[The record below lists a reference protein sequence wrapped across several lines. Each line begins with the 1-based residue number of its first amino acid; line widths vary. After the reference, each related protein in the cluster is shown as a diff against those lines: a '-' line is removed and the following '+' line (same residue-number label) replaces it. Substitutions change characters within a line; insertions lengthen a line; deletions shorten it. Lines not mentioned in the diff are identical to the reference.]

1 MFENGL
7 FASASPPGRRGG
19 WLKKAVSLGISLV
32 VHALVLVL
40 LVVYYVPLKVLD
52 FDSYVRDVYIAPPLD
67 RLLFPGQAA
76 PAAGPDLN
84 RDPGV
89 SVLTRPAASVIRPLL
104 ADDAV
109 PSRDRIS
116 LPERIE
122 VPPYLADRFDLR
134 PPPEERAELP
144 PNLSFRIA
152 PERILP
158 RFEYDP
164 DPGGTTPRADLS
176 RYIRPSISRFT
187 AEPGSSAVRGGEGD
201 PASSAS
207 DAVSRQVEIA
217 RWAET
222 AVAMVMERWQVP
234 HLTTDQEEDEFEIS
248 VVILKDGWI
257 ASTEVVTPAR
267 VPELQAAALKALEIS
282 SPLPRLPRS
291 YSQNSLEIR
300 LVFARK

>member
-7 FASASPPGRRGG
+7 FDSASSHG
-19 WLKKAVSLGISLV
+19 WRSGWFKKSVSLAVSLA

-40 LVVYYVPLKVLD
+40 LVVYYAPLNILD
-52 FDSYVRDVYIAPPLD
+52 FDSYVRDVYIAPSLE
-67 RLLFPGQAA
+67 RLQFPGQTGPALDSA
-76 PAAGPDLN
+76 PNRDSDASVMTKPAAE
-84 RDPGV
+84 V
-89 SVLTRPAASVIRPLL
+89 TRTVV
-104 ADDAV
+104 DEAV
-109 PSRDRIS
+109 PSRERIS

-122 VPPYLADRFDLR
+122 IPPYLADRFDLR
-134 PPPEERAELP
+134 PPPEERAGLP

-152 PERILP
+152 PERTLP
-158 RFEYDP
+158 RFEYAP
-164 DPGGTTPRADLS
+164 DPGSTTPRADLS
-176 RYIRPSISRFT
+176 RYIRPSVSRFA
-187 AEPGSSAVRGGEGD
+187 AEPGSSAARGGEGD

-234 HLTTDQEEDEFEIS
+234 HLTADQEEDEFEIS